1 MEGDWR
7 AAEKLEASDTE
18 TRPAPRSTQTGE
30 PRSTLGT
37 DPRCSPEVV
46 DARPRIREP
55 QKTRRRAEKRL
66 KKYRHA
72 DETRSKTLQWAGAA
86 EVAWR
91 RRGRP
96 ERSEGM
102 NKRKQVST
110 KMTKIRT
117 SRTRRCSPRQ
127 CSPRTG
133 GHARWLKPATE
144 IRGESEGETLRRA
157 VRQCQVHDE
166 AGAVV
171 VWRSG

>member
-1 MEGDWR
+1 QRPLLRQPQPRPTPRELPTRSKARELATEGDWR

-86 EVAWR
+86 EVAWC

-102 NKRKQVST
+102 NKRK
-110 KMTKIRT
+110 
-117 SRTRRCSPRQ
+117 
-127 CSPRTG
+127 
-133 GHARWLKPATE
+133 
-144 IRGESEGETLRRA
+144 
-157 VRQCQVHDE
+157 
-166 AGAVV
+166 
-171 VWRSG
+171 